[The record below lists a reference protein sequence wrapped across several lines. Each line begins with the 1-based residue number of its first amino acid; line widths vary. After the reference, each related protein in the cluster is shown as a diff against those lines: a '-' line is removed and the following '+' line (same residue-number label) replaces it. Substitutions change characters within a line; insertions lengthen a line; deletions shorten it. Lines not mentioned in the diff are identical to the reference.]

1 MEEEHQNEQ
10 NNFNIFQT
18 SAVTFCCK
26 IPISKSLAL
35 KKQTKYLKKKTKNKN
50 KPEKEKKKEKKY
62 QILGGNNYDW
72 HEWNSLPFLH
82 IVQEIIK

>member
-18 SAVTFCCK
+18 SAITFCCK

-35 KKQTKYLKKKTKNKN
+35 KKQTKYLKKNQKQKQT
-50 KPEKEKKKEKKY
+50 
-62 QILGGNNYDW
+62 
-72 HEWNSLPFLH
+72 
-82 IVQEIIK
+82 